1 MPPKKRASTAADGEP
16 VSKKARKPIAE
27 TAATARPKR
36 FAKLPPR
43 AARVKSTTA
52 PAPATTRP
60 ATPKKRG
67 RPSLNGAQDLTPKK
81 RGRPSLKGAQDLTP
95 KTKTKAASSKSKVAA
110 AKTVTG
116 KPKKRLGRP
125 PKTAIEA
132 IKSARKP
139 RKPLGRPSKLV
150 GAPVKKPTVKRAR
163 GLPTASSIGKAAFAH
178 LKEKEPDLTIE
189 VPEDDAYGPDGRSYW
204 LMKAEPESRLV
215 KGVDVKF
222 SIDDLQAAVVPEP
235 WDGVRNPVARNNL
248 RAMKK
253 GDQAFFYHSSCKV
266 PGIVGLMEIVKEH
279 SVDESAFD
287 PAHPYYDEKS
297 SRENPKWEVVHVEFR
312 RKFDN
317 ILKLDSLKAHG
328 LPGKPLENLQTL
340 RQSRVSV
347 SRVTPKEWEFI
358 MNLIDPP
365 SKPEEKQETADAAAP
380 ATEPATEKETTDN
393 GAAEPEN
400 QAQPEGEK
408 SETNDVVDDQ
418 AASGES
424 AGIVNGNSTS
434 GPFSALL
441 DGAADN
447 SGESEKTKSKF
458 PFF

>member
-1 MPPKKRASTAADGEP
+1 MPPKKRPSAAADGQP
-16 VSKKARKPIAE
+16 LSKRARKPIAE

-43 AARVKSTTA
+43 AARTKPTA
-52 PAPATTRP
+52 A
-60 ATPKKRG
+60 ATPVKT
-67 RPSLNGAQDLTPKK
+67 SSVTPKK
-81 RGRPSLKGAQDLTP
+81 RGRPSLKSAQDLP
-95 KTKTKAASSKSKVAA
+95 KTTTTATAAKSKIAA

-125 PKTAIEA
+125 PKTSIAAITP
-132 IKSARKP
+132 AR
-139 RKPLGRPSKLV
+139 RGRRPVGGPSKLAAV
-150 GAPVKKPTVKRAR
+150 PVKKQTAKKTRL
-163 GLPTASSIGKAAFAH
+163 LPTSSSIGKAAFAH

-222 SIDDLQAAVVPEP
+222 SIDDLQAAEVPEP

-266 PGIVGLMEIVKEH
+266 PGIVGLMEVVREH

-287 PAHPYYDEKS
+287 STHPYFDEKS
-297 SRENPKWEVVHVEFR
+297 TRDNPKWEVVHVEFR
-312 RKFDN
+312 RKFDK
-317 ILKLDSLKAHG
+317 ILKLDTLKAHG

-358 MNLIDPP
+358 MSLIDPP
-365 SKPEEKQETADAAAP
+365 KTDEEEEAADAAPVPESTAD
-380 ATEPATEKETTDN
+380 KETSEANNAVN
-393 GAAEPEN
+393 GE
-400 QAQPEGEK
+400 
-408 SETNDVVDDQ
+408 
-418 AASGES
+418 ASGET
-424 AGIVNGNSTS
+424 GIVNGSSS
-434 GPFSALL
+434 GPFTASL
-441 DGAADN
+441 DGASEIPA
-447 SGESEKTKSKF
+447 ESETTKSKF
-458 PFF
+458 SFF